1 MRSSGKNDSHPTGVT
16 CIINIEADIRPECC
30 FAVRERGSD
39 MKLSIF
45 DGYELRALDGDGSP
59 EIGWIWVN
67 YVWKVPDYRPITSE
81 LYEFLPFPDEQL
93 EKTGPEDKYV
103 KGTMCVPY
111 IELGGKRLLIQEVW
125 GCFVGRDQDFS
136 AEIVR
141 QIMNAPEANGSR
153 YVDLSALFAEK
164 ELEFLSDKEAD
175 KVLLTAGMMD
185 MHTGKDSE
193 PGKEESVERILE
205 AEKKAESEISEE
217 ISRLQSELKALA
229 EEREQM
235 LRNMEKYHSLLDDQR
250 KLRRM
255 LASIPVC
262 DLEQVAAENKEPV
275 AQIWES
281 RREPHA

>member
-1 MRSSGKNDSHPTGVT
+1 
-16 CIINIEADIRPECC
+16 
-30 FAVRERGSD
+30 

-45 DGYELRALDGDGSP
+45 DGYELRTLEGAGDP
-59 EIGWIWVN
+59 EIGWIWVY
-67 YVWKVPDYRPITSE
+67 YVRKDLEYRHISSE
-81 LYEFLPFPDEQL
+81 LYDFLPFPDEQL
-93 EKTGPEDKYV
+93 EKTCPVDKCV

-111 IELGGKRLLIQEVW
+111 IKLGREKLLIQMQF
-125 GCFVGRDQDFS
+125 GHYSGRDQDLS
-136 AEIVR
+136 AEIAR

-175 KVLLTAGMMD
+175 KVLLAAGMMD

-229 EEREQM
+229 EERDQM

-262 DLEQVAAENKEPV
+262 DPEQVAAENKEPA
-275 AQIWES
+275 AQIGES

>member
-1 MRSSGKNDSHPTGVT
+1 
-16 CIINIEADIRPECC
+16 
-30 FAVRERGSD
+30 

-45 DGYELRALDGDGSP
+45 DGYELRALEGTGDP
-59 EIGWIWVN
+59 EIGWIWVY
-67 YVWKVPDYRPITSE
+67 YVRKDLEYRHISSE

-125 GCFVGRDQDFS
+125 GCFVGRDQEFS
-136 AEIVR
+136 AEIAR
-141 QIMNAPEANGSR
+141 QIMNAPETNGSR

-175 KVLLTAGMMD
+175 KVLLAAGMMD
-185 MHTGKDSE
+185 MHTGKNSE
-193 PGKEESVERILE
+193 PAKEESMERILE

-217 ISRLQSELKALA
+217 ISRLQSELEALA

-235 LRNMEKYHSLLDDQR
+235 LRNMEKYNSLLADQR
-250 KLRRM
+250 KLKRM

-262 DLEQVAAENKEPV
+262 DSEQVAAENKELTV
-275 AQIWES
+275 QIGES